1 MFKLEEEG
9 GGAGV
14 GGVWWQGGVKIPA
27 SCSNLF

>member
-1 MFKLEEEG
+1 MFKLEEE